1 MTGFSSYRTKCN
13 AHLILPKCT
22 LAIDQVRYTERGT
35 SGPSDLATGD
45 SNGEIARCKH
55 KVTIAWL
62 AQDFVRLTI
71 QVRYVE
77 YFGMTRIYEWTLFSP
92 VPARNQIINI
102 STWFTFKMIMHINH
116 FFSYRLPTYRCSWKK
131 YNCEAKF
138 YLLNKKITIIQ
149 KHVMMYLWFKNRWLF
164 YCLIRYGCMFPRVN
178 PVSLCLGFLRTLWFP
193 GVTGISGAAGCHIRK
208 SRSEQSKTP
217 VTKNTT
223 VKYVQPCGN
232 EISNLIISIQKS

>member
-71 QVRYVE
+71 QVALRRV
-77 YFGMTRIYEWTLFSP
+77 FRHDSNIWMNLILTC
-92 VPARNQIINI
+92 ANQNINI

-138 YLLNKKITIIQ
+138 YLLNKKITIIH
-149 KHVMMYLWFKNRWLF
+149 KHMSWCICGLK
-164 YCLIRYGCMFPRVN
+164 IG
-178 PVSLCLGFLRTLWFP
+178 GF
-193 GVTGISGAAGCHIRK
+193 
-208 SRSEQSKTP
+208 
-217 VTKNTT
+217 
-223 VKYVQPCGN
+223 
-232 EISNLIISIQKS
+232 SIV